1 MSCQEARELLHGY
14 LDGELDLAA
23 TLEFERHMR
32 GCSAC
37 ERAYANQKI
46 LRSAIRS
53 QAPYFKAPAS
63 VKRKIRPI
71 RWEPLMAIAAAF
83 ALMIAGA
90 WAVWRVGSS
99 FDVVAQEVVAGHV
112 RSLMANH
119 LTDVPSSDRHTVK
132 PWFLGKIDFS
142 PEVKDLAQQG
152 FPLVGGRLDYVNGRP
167 AAALVYQRAKHT
179 INLFVW
185 KSDGRSDRR
194 SEGSESRQGYN
205 MTHWTSE
212 GLSYW
217 AVSDLNS
224 ADLEQFG
231 KLMRGR

>member
-23 TLEFERHMR
+23 SLEFERHLR

-37 ERAYANQKI
+37 ERAYANQQV

-53 QAPYFKAPAS
+53 EAPYFKAPARL
-63 VKRKIRPI
+63 KRRARPMSW
-71 RWEPLMAIAAAF
+71 RPMLAMAAALAM
-83 ALMIAGA
+83 ALTGT
-90 WAVWRVGSS
+90 WAVLRARSS
-99 FDVVAQEVVAGHV
+99 GELIAMEVVSGHV

-132 PWFLGKIDFS
+132 PWFLGKLDFS
-142 PEVKDLAQQG
+142 PDVKDLAPQG
-152 FPLVGGRLDYVNGRP
+152 FPLIGGRLDYVDEKP
-167 AAALVYQRAKHT
+167 AAALVYQRGKHV

-185 KSDGRSDRR
+185 KSDGG
-194 SEGSESRQGYN
+194 SEGRQSRQGYN
-205 MTHWTSE
+205 VTHWNSA

-217 AVSDLNS
+217 AVSDVNA
-224 ADLEQFG
+224 ADLDQFR
-231 KLMRGR
+231 KLMQNIK

>member
-23 TLEFERHMR
+23 TLEFERHLR

-46 LRSAIRS
+46 LQSAIRS

-63 VKRKIRPI
+63 LKRTVRPA
-71 RWEPLMAIAAAF
+71 RWMAPLAIAAAL
-83 ALMIAGA
+83 ALMLAGT
-90 WAVWRVGSS
+90 WATLRALRANDLVAL
-99 FDVVAQEVVAGHV
+99 DVVSGHV

-132 PWFLGKIDFS
+132 PWFLGKLDFS
-142 PEVKDLAQQG
+142 PDVKDLAPEG
-152 FPLVGGRLDYVNGRP
+152 FPLIGGRLDYVAQKP
-167 AAALVYQRAKHT
+167 AAALVYQRGKHV

-185 KSDGRSDRR
+185 KSDGRR
-194 SEGSESRQGYN
+194 EEHESRQGYN
-205 MTHWTSE
+205 LVHWNSA

-217 AVSDLNS
+217 AVSDVNS
-224 ADLEQFG
+224 TDLEQFS
-231 KLMRGR
+231 KLMRTPPR

>member
-32 GCSAC
+32 DCPAC

-53 QAPYFKAPAS
+53 EAPYFKAPAS
-63 VKRKIRPI
+63 LKRKTRRVP
-71 RWEPLMAIAAAF
+71 WAPQMAIAAAI
-83 ALMIAGA
+83 ALMIAGT
-90 WAVWRVGSS
+90 WATFRVRSS
-99 FDVVAQEVVAGHV
+99 VDLVAQDVVAGHV

-132 PWFLGKIDFS
+132 PWFLGKLDFS
-142 PEVKDLAQQG
+142 PDVKDLGAQG
-152 FPLVGGRLDYVNGRP
+152 FPLVGGRIDYVAGRP
-167 AAALVYQRAKHT
+167 AAALVYQRGKHT

-185 KSDGRSDRR
+185 KSDGRSA
-194 SEGSESRQGYN
+194 GSESRQGYN
-205 MTHWTSE
+205 ITHWTSD

-217 AVSDLNS
+217 AVSDVNFG
-224 ADLEQFG
+224 DLTQFST
-231 KLMRGR
+231 LIRSH

>member
-14 LDGELDLAA
+14 LDGELDLSAA
-23 TLEFERHMR
+23 LEFESHLR

-37 ERAYANQKI
+37 DRAYANQII

-63 VKRKIRPI
+63 LKRSVRPM
-71 RWEPLMAIAAAF
+71 RWMAPLALAAAL
-83 ALMIAGA
+83 ALMLAGT
-90 WAVWRVGSS
+90 WAILRARSGNE
-99 FDVVAQEVVAGHV
+99 FVAREVVSGHV

-132 PWFLGKIDFS
+132 PWFLGKLDFS
-142 PEVKDLAQQG
+142 PEVKDLGAQG
-152 FPLVGGRLDYVNGRP
+152 FPLIGGRLDYVDQKP
-167 AAALVYQRAKHT
+167 AAALVYQRGKHV

-185 KSDGRSDRR
+185 KSDGG
-194 SEGSESRQGYN
+194 SEGHESRQGYN
-205 MTHWTSE
+205 LSHWNNA

-217 AVSDLNS
+217 AVSDVNS
-224 ADLEQFG
+224 ADLEQFT
-231 KLMRGR
+231 KLMQNPPR